1 MRRRP
6 SFPTLAVWLGVTVVV
21 VMSLALLRDLARV
34 TNQSEQAATSGRV
47 SEAFR
52 QAHEAHS
59 EQEAALN
66 AFALR
71 DHAEAS
77 QACAGRSSA

>member
-34 TNQSEQAATSGRV
+34 TNQSE
-47 SEAFR
+47 
-52 QAHEAHS
+52 
-59 EQEAALN
+59 
-66 AFALR
+66 
-71 DHAEAS
+71 
-77 QACAGRSSA
+77 AGRDQRADQ